1 MSLIKRFLLT
11 ALVATYTMSAMAAEE
26 PFDSLFTGRTLRADY
41 TMTGGNGNFAISLNH
56 QATMPGW
63 AGRRHHLSELPLA
76 GDAQLTMT
84 DAATGDTL
92 YRTSFSTLFHEWLS
106 TPEASERARTFDHT
120 VLLPEPRNDARINLT
135 FTDQRREPM
144 TSMAF
149 TYSPADILVER
160 LDNRPSLPYRYL
172 HRSPLPAD
180 RAVDIA
186 ILAEGYT
193 PEEMDSFYVH
203 AQRAA
208 DEILSYEPYKSRAD
222 RFNIVAVASPSTD
235 SGVSVPRLAD
245 WKSTAFGSHFSTFYS
260 DRYLTAPSVSL
271 LHDALVNIPYEHII
285 VLANTDEY
293 GGGGIYNSYT
303 LTAARHP
310 LMRPVVVHEFGHS
323 FGGLADEYFY
333 EGDVMEDSYPFD
345 VEPWNPNITTLTD
358 FDSKW
363 KRLMPEGTPVPT
375 DPKDA
380 AKYPVGLYEGGGYSA
395 KGVYRPAD
403 ECRMRNNSYPTF
415 CVVCTDAIAR
425 LIDFYTQD

>member
-1 MSLIKRFLLT
+1 M
-11 ALVATYTMSAMAAEE
+11 ATEM
-26 PFDSLFTGRTLRADY
+26 PFDSIFSGRTLRADY
-41 TMTGGNGNFAISLNH
+41 TMTGGNGNVAISLNR

-63 AGRRHHLSELPLA
+63 AGRRHHLSQLPLA

-84 DAATGDTL
+84 DAATGDTI

-120 VLLPEPRNDARINLT
+120 VLLPEPRRDAKVNLT
-135 FTDQRREPM
+135 FTNQRRTPM
-144 TSMAF
+144 GSMTF
-149 TYSPADILVER
+149 TYSPSDILAER
-160 LDNRPSLPYRYL
+160 LDGRTPLPHRYL
-172 HRSPLPAD
+172 HRSQLPPE

-193 PEEMDSFYVH
+193 AAEMDSFYVH

-208 DEILSYEPYKSRAD
+208 DEILSYGPYKDRAD
-222 RFNIVAVASPSTD
+222 RFNIIAVASPSAE
-235 SGVSVPRLAD
+235 SGVSVPRLGD
-245 WKSTAFGSHFSTFYS
+245 WKHTAFRSHFSTFYS

-271 LHDALVNIPYEHII
+271 IHDALVNIPYEHII

-323 FGGLADEYFY
+323 FGSLADEYFY
-333 EGDVMEDSYPFD
+333 VGDVMEDSYPFD

-358 FDSKW
+358 FASKW
-363 KRLMPEGTPVPT
+363 ERLMPEGTPVPT

-380 AKYPVGLYEGGGYSA
+380 QKYPVGLYEGGGYSS

-403 ECRMRNNSYPTF
+403 ECRMRNNTYPTF
-415 CVVCTDAIAR
+415 CTVCADALGR
-425 LIDFYTQD
+425 LIDFYTEE